1 MTLNFFVTFIC
12 LKVKWRHGKQEKD
25 QIKFLVMKNTVPE
38 MKKYILDGINGP
50 LAIEEGFED
59 TEIKTKQNLREKRIK
74 KKLTEY

>member
-1 MTLNFFVTFIC
+1 
-12 LKVKWRHGKQEKD
+12 
-25 QIKFLVMKNTVPE
+25 MKNTVPE

-74 KKLTEY
+74 KKINRVLVSIQVV